1 VKHHP
6 AGRVCTLP
14 RRAAATLALILAA
27 GAASA
32 FDLQGHR
39 GARGLAPENTLAA
52 FELALNLGVDTLES
66 DLAVTRD
73 GVLVLAHDPQVNPDL
88 ARLDGRW
95 IEAPGPAIHGL
106 SLAELKRY
114 DIGRLKPDTPYA
126 RQWPQQRPADG
137 QRYPTLAELAALV
150 RTAGR
155 PVRLNLETKIRPDSG
170 AATPD
175 PETFARLVAETLER
189 EGLAAATTIQS
200 FDWRTLV
207 ALRRLAP
214 AIETVCLSIVSPN
227 MDTVSAE
234 ASGASPWHAGLT
246 EREHGSVPRRAKAAG
261 CAVWSPQWRNLDAA
275 SLAEAHAL
283 GLRVIPWTVNEP
295 AEMERLLALGVDG
308 LITDYPD
315 RAAVLKSR
323 RSKASRQGAPV

>member
-1 VKHHP
+1 MTPRAVRGPRMHS
-6 AGRVCTLP
+6 
-14 RRAAATLALILAA
+14 RRAAAVFTLLLAA
-27 GAASA
+27 GAASG

-52 FELALNLGVDTLES
+52 FELALKLGVDTIES
-66 DLAVTRD
+66 DLVVTRD

-95 IEAPGPAIHGL
+95 IEAPGPAIHSL

-114 DIGRLKPDTPYA
+114 DIGRLRPDTPYA
-126 RQWPQQRPADG
+126 RQWPQQQAADG

-150 RTAGR
+150 RATGR
-155 PVRLNLETKIRPDSG
+155 PVRLNLETKVRPDSG
-170 AATPD
+170 ATV
-175 PETFARLVAETLER
+175 PEPEPFARLVAEALDR
-189 EGLAAATTIQS
+189 EGLAATTTIQS

-207 ALRRLAP
+207 ALKRLAP
-214 AIETVCLSIVSPN
+214 TVETVCLSIVSPN
-227 MDTVSAE
+227 MDTVSAD
-234 ASGASPWHAGLT
+234 ASGASPWHAGLR

-261 CAVWSPQWRNLDAA
+261 CSVWSPFWRNLDEVA
-275 SLAEAHAL
+275 LAEARVL
-283 GLRVIPWTVNEP
+283 GLRVIPWTVNDP

-315 RAAVLKSR
+315 RGAALKSR
-323 RSKASRQGAPV
+323 RSKALR

>member
-1 VKHHP
+1 MTPRAVRRARMHS
-6 AGRVCTLP
+6 
-14 RRAAATLALILAA
+14 RRAAAVFTLLLAA
-27 GAASA
+27 DAASG

-52 FELALNLGVDTLES
+52 FELALKLGVDTIES
-66 DLAVTRD
+66 DLVVTRD

-95 IEAPGPAIHGL
+95 IEAPGPAIHSL

-114 DIGRLKPDTPYA
+114 DIGRLRPDTPYA
-126 RQWPQQRPADG
+126 RQWPQQQAADG

-150 RTAGR
+150 RATGR
-155 PVRLNLETKIRPDSG
+155 PVRLNLETKVRPDSG
-170 AATPD
+170 ATV
-175 PETFARLVAETLER
+175 PEPEPFARLVAEALDR
-189 EGLAAATTIQS
+189 EGLAATTTIQS

-207 ALRRLAP
+207 ALKRLAP
-214 AIETVCLSIVSPN
+214 AVETVCLSIVSPN
-227 MDTVSAE
+227 MDTVSAD
-234 ASGASPWHAGLT
+234 ASGASPWHAGLR

-261 CAVWSPQWRNLDAA
+261 CSVWSPFWRNLDEVA
-275 SLAEAHAL
+275 LAEARVL
-283 GLRVIPWTVNEP
+283 GLRVIPWTVNDP

-315 RAAVLKSR
+315 RGAALKSR
-323 RSKASRQGAPV
+323 RSKALR